1 MAAASFLVPGLSG
14 WSARPNRIKASPRIN
29 SKRRERLT
37 PPWTNDDIANR
48 FKLTELETVQER
60 HIQERIGEYLKPFRW
75 FLTALGRFPY
85 SVDGEGAERK
95 RKAGMIFLMI
105 SELPTIIRWKFGKV
119 EIDTIWP
126 AWAVGKVH
134 PKRKITSNQFQ
145 AVNWVKLVT
154 LIVTTYERFFLLSWW
169 FFFSA
174 MAFKKV
180 SIIPIIENGMSKEP
194 EEIEP
199 PTLTIYK
206 YTPCSI
212 KGFLFYLTTILAMI
226 ILGNQI
232 CKIVKSIR

>member
-1 MAAASFLVPGLSG
+1 MKASQFHVKIMAAASFLVPGLSG

-105 SELPTIIRWKFGKV
+105 SELPTIIQWKFGKV
-119 EIDTIWP
+119 EIDTIWL
-126 AWAVGKVH
+126 VYGKVH

-154 LIVTTYERFFLLSWW
+154 LIVTAYERFFS
-169 FFFSA
+169 
-174 MAFKKV
+174 
-180 SIIPIIENGMSKEP
+180 
-194 EEIEP
+194 
-199 PTLTIYK
+199 Y
-206 YTPCSI
+206 
-212 KGFLFYLTTILAMI
+212 
-226 ILGNQI
+226 
-232 CKIVKSIR
+232 

>member
-95 RKAGMIFLMI
+95 RKAGRYDFPYKI
-105 SELPTIIRWKFGKV
+105 S
-119 EIDTIWP
+119 
-126 AWAVGKVH
+126 
-134 PKRKITSNQFQ
+134 
-145 AVNWVKLVT
+145 VT
-154 LIVTTYERFFLLSWW
+154 NER
-169 FFFSA
+169 
-174 MAFKKV
+174 
-180 SIIPIIENGMSKEP
+180 
-194 EEIEP
+194 
-199 PTLTIYK
+199 
-206 YTPCSI
+206 
-212 KGFLFYLTTILAMI
+212 GFL
-226 ILGNQI
+226 
-232 CKIVKSIR
+232 